1 MNETAGLGA
10 RGELA
15 VRAPT
20 DFAYTRQHI
29 CDGLLLAMM
38 VNSVRAPGLT
48 LKTNRPTTSI
58 RRQVRAQQRPGAPSR
73 TFAKCPYRTRKG
85 EQYGLQRNSSSIQP
99 VVIFDELAISM
110 GARSS
115 NLAVRSPI
123 LYPALVESGRGLVV
137 RTETL
142 VCAKRLPQF
151 WDERLLDMGEKGHP
165 ARPRSTSR
173 VFPRTCRPPGNASR

>member
-1 MNETAGLGA
+1 VNEIAGLGA
-10 RGELA
+10 RGEFA

-38 VNSVRAPGLT
+38 VNSVRAPGLA
-48 LKTNRPTTSI
+48 LKQTAPQ
-58 RRQVRAQQRPGAPSR
+58 RR
-73 TFAKCPYRTRKG
+73 FDAKFG
-85 EQYGLQRNSSSIQP
+85 RNSGQALRAGRLQSALIELRKVNNTDCRGIVHQFNPWLSSMSSR
-99 VVIFDELAISM
+99 FDGSSVLELS
-110 GARSS
+110 RKE
-115 NLAVRSPI
+115 PI

-165 ARPRSTSR
+165 ARPR
-173 VFPRTCRPPGNASR
+173 